1 MPLQTELVGQSTSPR
16 YHAVDARWTMAY
28 AAGLQDE
35 NPRLRDTTQ
44 ARLAV
49 HPLFPVCLEWP
60 SVLESRALP
69 GHDGLS
75 DEELARGVHA
85 THDLHV
91 VKPIVPGQVYH
102 TTATVVDLQPG
113 QQGARVCLQLDTSDE
128 AGDLVTRT
136 WQTNVSR
143 GVMIQ
148 GPAATPIAQAPA
160 WPEINQSRQ
169 ADGARREIPI
179 AVSAGLGNIY
189 TETARIYNP
198 IHSDR
203 AFALAAGLPDII
215 LHGTASLGLSVSAL
229 GRELLG
235 GAVNQVTRLGG
246 RFTGMVVMPQTLTL
260 HITAQGSDWALFE
273 LRNDVQA
280 PVLKDGF
287 MVWSQVSATAII

>member
-1 MPLQTELVGQSTSPR
+1 
-16 YHAVDARWTMAY
+16 MAY

-113 QQGARVCLQLDTSDE
+113 QQ
-128 AGDLVTRT
+128 
-136 WQTNVSR
+136 
-143 GVMIQ
+143 
-148 GPAATPIAQAPA
+148 
-160 WPEINQSRQ
+160 
-169 ADGARREIPI
+169 GARREIPI

-280 PVLKDGF
+280 PVIKDGF
-287 MVWSQVSATAII
+287 MVWSQVSATAIT

>member
-1 MPLQTELVGQSTSPR
+1 MPLQTQLVGQCTSPR
-16 YHAVDARWTMAY
+16 HHAVDTRWTMAY

-44 ARLAV
+44 ASLCV

-60 SVLESRALP
+60 SVLDSRALP

-75 DEELARGVHA
+75 DDELARGVHA

-91 VKPIVPGQVYH
+91 IKPIVPGQAYQ
-102 TTATVVDLQPG
+102 TTARVVDLQAG
-113 QQGARVCLQLDTSDE
+113 HQGARVCLQLDTYDE

-143 GVMIQ
+143 GVTIE

-160 WPEINQSRQ
+160 WPDIHLTQQ
-169 ADGARREIPI
+169 AVDARREIPI

-203 AFALAAGLPDII
+203 AYALAAGLPDII
-215 LHGTASLGLSVSAL
+215 LHGTASLALSVTAL
-229 GRELLG
+229 SRELLD
-235 GAVNQVTRLGG
+235 GAVDQVIRLGG
-246 RFTGMVVMPQTLTL
+246 RFTSMVLMPQTLTL

-280 PVLKDGF
+280 PVIKDGF
-287 MVWSQVSATAII
+287 MVWSQASATAII

>member
-1 MPLQTELVGQSTSPR
+1 MPLQTQLVGQCTSPR
-16 YHAVDARWTMAY
+16 HHAVDTRWTMAY

-44 ARLAV
+44 ASLCV

-60 SVLESRALP
+60 SVLDSRALP

-75 DEELARGVHA
+75 DDELARGVHA

-91 VKPIVPGQVYH
+91 IKPIVPGQLYK
-102 TTATVVDLQPG
+102 TTARVVDLQAG
-113 QQGARVCLQLDTSDE
+113 QQGARVCLQLDTYDE

-143 GVMIQ
+143 GVTIE

-160 WPEINQSRQ
+160 WS
-169 ADGARREIPI
+169 
-179 AVSAGLGNIY
+179 
-189 TETARIYNP
+189 
-198 IHSDR
+198 
-203 AFALAAGLPDII
+203 DII
-215 LHGTASLGLSVSAL
+215 LHGTASLALSVTAL
-229 GRELLG
+229 SRELLD
-235 GAVNQVTRLGG
+235 GAVDQVIRLGG
-246 RFTGMVVMPQTLTL
+246 RFTSMVLMPQTLTL

-280 PVLKDGF
+280 PVIKDGF
-287 MVWSQVSATAII
+287 MVWSQASATAII